1 MSTTQEQ
8 VAALVAMLRALPAGD
23 TLAQLRQALPCGFDE
38 LTTWISRQPDASVRE
53 SLSAIEHELNAAA
66 AFQNV
71 HPDEVVPLAS
81 LDPADPRIAGFTAQ
95 LAAAWPAPEVIS
107 QAAELLSCASS
118 TLGGL
123 LSAAGQAPADSN
135 LAKVAAAV
143 TAKLGP
149 RQQLI
154 DQLSLANMLTS
165 LASYRPGDPL
175 PELGTALASQPVQAP
190 LINTAFDRSGQVTA
204 SDTTSEVTLPGSTGS
219 GFVQSRTIGPG
230 QPGTIAAGLTGYLYR
245 IDLTGI
251 GAGGPVSL
259 ARIVIPT
266 GAPPAL
272 AWPGASG
279 PSPVFVIT
287 EGGTGSVAP
296 VRARLVGH
304 LAVID
309 FDPPLPAGQS
319 SFFFGLATAATPTA
333 TDLTV
338 YPTGGAAVAVR
349 GMAPMPAG

>member
-1 MSTTQEQ
+1 MPATEEQ
-8 VAALVAMLRALPAGD
+8 VAALVSMLRALPAGD

-38 LTTWISRQPDASVRE
+38 LTSWISRQPDASVRE
-53 SLSAIEHELNAAA
+53 SLSAIEHELNAAG
-66 AFQNV
+66 AFRNV

-95 LAAAWPAPEVIS
+95 VAAAWPAAEVIS

-123 LSAAGQAPADSN
+123 LSAASQAPADSN
-135 LAKVAAAV
+135 LAKVASAV

-149 RQQLI
+149 GPELI
-154 DQLSLANMLTS
+154 DQLNLANVLTR
-165 LASYRPGDPL
+165 LATYRPGDAL
-175 PELGTALASQPVQAP
+175 PELSTALASQPVQAP
-190 LINTAFDRSGQVTA
+190 LINTAFSSSGQVTA
-204 SDTTSEVTLPGSTGS
+204 SDTTGTITLPDGTGS

-230 QPGTIAAGLTGYLYR
+230 QPGTVAAGLTGYLYR
-245 IDLTGI
+245 LDLTGI
-251 GAGGPVSL
+251 SAGAAGGL
-259 ARIVIPT
+259 TRIVIPT
-266 GAPPAL
+266 GAPPAV

-279 PSPVFVIT
+279 PSPLFVIT

-296 VRARLVGH
+296 ARIQLIGH
-304 LAVID
+304 LTVVD

-319 SFFFGLATAATPTA
+319 SFFFGLAAAATPVA

-338 YPTGGAAVAVR
+338 YAAGGSAVAVR
-349 GMAPMPAG
+349 GMAPRPAD